1 MRYKSFIL
9 IAFLTIFLQA
19 EKSVY
24 TDSDFVT
31 SDEIAKKNSREIFIL
46 KQKIN
51 TLKQEIEG
59 LKSVISGLESE
70 LSQVKRTSNTKSL
83 EKIINELSQ
92 RVARLESKPATVVTH
107 NQESLNSDAKG
118 DKEEFK
124 VSEKKQKPKKKIS
137 SSELYKQAV
146 INFNN
151 NRLSKAK
158 EQFLELL
165 KRDYKKASVNFYLG
179 EIAFKRKNNADAI
192 SYYQKSAT
200 LNENASYMDRLLLH
214 SAITLH
220 RSGKKEQAKNF
231 FQAVVDTYPKSASA
245 KEAKKYLK

>member
-1 MRYKSFIL
+1 MRYKSLIL
-9 IAFLTIFLQA
+9 VAILATFAYA

-24 TDSDFVT
+24 SDADFVT
-31 SDEIAKKNSREIFIL
+31 SDEIAKKNSREIFKL

-51 TLKQEIEG
+51 SLNEKIEG

-70 LSQVKRTSNTKSL
+70 LAQIKQTSNTQNL

-92 RVARLESKPATVVTH
+92 RVAKLESKPATVTV
-107 NQESLNSDAKG
+107 QPKEESINTPK
-118 DKEEFK
+118 KEFK
-124 VSEKKQKPKKKIS
+124 VTEKKEPPKKKIS
-137 SSELYKQAV
+137 SSELYKKAV

-179 EIAFKRKNNADAI
+179 EIAYKRKNNADAI

-200 LNENASYMDRLLLH
+200 LNENASYMDKLLLH
-214 SAITLH
+214 TAITLH

-231 FQAVVDTYPKSASA
+231 FQAVVDTYPQSASA